1 MTVDSTLFSVRSAA
15 WRSEDRFGRGLRLAC
30 CALLLLLAGGCSRPF
45 WRTQADFDAY
55 NLVLEKTI
63 DPRWDVPRI
72 TLESDPRARIY
83 DPFDPDVTPL
93 PPDDAAANQYM
104 HWVDG
109 MRGYK
114 SWHTFGQQ
122 MTVENP
128 QWLEQFPFLAQDYRI
143 DWLESNDEDYTPPRV
158 PTIENLTLEQ
168 AVELAN
174 INSREYQTTL
184 EDTYIASLA
193 LTYARFQF
201 NVRYLGLGGVQPT
214 SNLTYL
220 DQPSTLDSL
229 AFNNRFGVSQLL
241 PSGGQWI
248 VELANNTLWLFSTPG
263 QTNSSSIL
271 TYSLAQPLL
280 TGAGRKVVL
289 ENLTLTER
297 ALLYAL
303 RDLARFRQEF
313 FASIVGSQGGYL
325 GIVSQ
330 IQQIDNTRFNLREIR
345 IMIDKLKAS
354 YSQKPKAV
362 FATLRKLPEGFVIP
376 AELANR
382 LEYNPQEHT
391 LTWYGELLNNQEAML
406 LGLSED
412 TNYRKAVRLMAA
424 TYQMDV
430 INQDLSQL
438 LSREAQLVLQL
449 RQQEASLQTSIDSY
463 KLVLGIPNDFQL
475 TLDKSL
481 LKPFELIDPRINHL
495 EDRLTKVIQNWDDIN
510 EDDPDPVRLR
520 DLMLEVEEL
529 GSQFKSQAL
538 AIVEE
543 DLEREEQN
551 RPKRLSDLN
560 SAADRE
566 QVLRN
571 AARDRVLFAQ
581 CEDAR
586 EAVEQSLWNV
596 ETLLMQ
602 TRVLNIEL
610 PQAVRRKI
618 LGSLLDARE
627 ELLLII
633 QGLKVVQAGVRSEM
647 ITLQDFSLT
656 MEDAT
661 ALAVENRVDL
671 MNTRAQVMDARRNME
686 LVANRMQGVL
696 NLVTRGDIRTSGGT
710 NPFDFRADQS
720 TFQAGFQFTAPLD
733 QVLVRNNYRTSIIA
747 YQRAR
752 RAYMLAED
760 QVKQDV
766 RQEWRTLK
774 LLQANFETSR
784 QNLRFSAIQLDVTV
798 ENASLPSSQAISA
811 LPTVGAGTRSQ
822 TANQGLNILNALST
836 ILNAQNI
843 LIQNWVQYET
853 TRINFYR
860 DIGIMEIDERGLWV
874 DPVYQTPSVNSPT
887 LTSEP
892 ADVVIPPEP
901 TLINDRSTSE
911 PPAGRKKLSAEDFFT
926 APSETDAPGDRG
938 RIVPAGWFR
947 LFPASERAGVNH

>member
-1 MTVDSTLFSVRSAA
+1 MSVEKRITDDC
-15 WRSEDRFGRGLRLAC
+15 RGRLGNGRAGQALRLS
-30 CALLLLLAGGCSRPF
+30 LLLSVVLQSAGGCSRPF
-45 WRTQADFDAY
+45 WRTQADFDSY
-55 NLVLEKTI
+55 NLLLEKTT

-72 TLESDPRARIY
+72 TLESDMRARIY

-143 DWLESNDEDYTPPRV
+143 DWLESNDEDYTPPNV

-168 AVELAN
+168 ALELAN
-174 INSREYQTTL
+174 INNRNYQFQL
-184 EDTYIASLA
+184 EETYLAALA

-201 NVRYLGLGGVQPT
+201 NVRYLGLGGAQPT
-214 SNLTYL
+214 SNLSYVNE
-220 DQPSTLDSL
+220 PSTLDSL
-229 AFNNRFGVSQLL
+229 SFNNRFGISQLL

-271 TYSLAQPLL
+271 TYSLVQPLL

-297 ALLYAL
+297 ELLYSL

-313 FASIVGSQGGYL
+313 FADVVGSGGGYL

-330 IQQIDNTRFNLREIR
+330 IQQLDNTRYNLREIR
-345 IMIDKLKAS
+345 ILLDKLKAT
-354 YSQKPKAV
+354 YSQKPKSIYAN
-362 FATLRKLPEGFVIP
+362 LRRLPDGFVIP
-376 AELANR
+376 ADLATR
-382 LEYNPQEHT
+382 LEYDPQERT
-391 LTWYGELLNNQEAML
+391 LRWNGELNDDHETML
-406 LGLSED
+406 LNLSD
-412 TNYRKAVRLMAA
+412 DPNYRKAIRLLAA

-449 RQQEASLQTSIDSY
+449 RQQEAALQASIDNY
-463 KLVLGIPNDFQL
+463 KLVLGLPNDFQI

-481 LKPFELIDPRINHL
+481 LKPFELIDPRINQL
-495 EDRLTKVIQNWDDIN
+495 ENRLMKMIMNWGDID

-520 DLMLEVEEL
+520 DVMLEVEDL
-529 GSQFKSQAL
+529 SSQFQTQAL

-551 RPKRLSDLN
+551 RPKRFSQLH
-560 SAADRE
+560 SASDRE

-581 CEDAR
+581 SQDAR
-586 EAVEQSLWNV
+586 EVVNETLWNM
-596 ETLLMQ
+596 ETLLLQ
-602 TRVLNIEL
+602 AKILDIEL
-610 PQAVRRKI
+610 PAAVRRKI
-618 LGSLLDARE
+618 LGTLFDARE
-627 ELLLII
+627 ELALII
-633 QGLKVVQAGVRSEM
+633 QGLKVVQAGVRSEL
-647 ITLQDFSLT
+647 ITLQDFEMS
-656 MEDAT
+656 MEEAT
-661 ALAVENRVDL
+661 AIAVESRVDL
-671 MNTRAQVMDARRNME
+671 MNTRAAVMDARRNME

-696 NLVTRGDIRTSGGT
+696 NLVTRGDIRNSGGT

-733 QVLVRNNYRTSIIA
+733 QVLVRNNYRSSIIA

-760 QVKQDV
+760 IVKRDV

-774 LLQANFETSR
+774 LVQANFETSR
-784 QNLRFSAIQLDVTV
+784 QNLRLSAIQMDVTV
-798 ENASLPSSQAISA
+798 ENASLPSSQANSA
-811 LPTVGAGTRSQ
+811 MPSVGAGTRSQ
-822 TANQGLNILNALST
+822 TANQGLNILNALNT
-836 ILNAQNI
+836 ILGAQNT

-860 DIGIMEIDERGLWV
+860 DIGIMEIDDRGIWI
-874 DPVYQTPSVNSPT
+874 DPVYQTPSPTSPT
-887 LTSEP
+887 LMSEP

-901 TLINDRSTSE
+901 TLINRRSPTES
-911 PPAGRKKLSAEDFFT
+911 PIGRQKLEAADFFA
-926 APSETDAPGDRG
+926 APPETDDVGDRG
-938 RIVPAGWFR
+938 GVVPAGWFR
-947 LFPASERAGVNH
+947 LRPRAERAGIDR